1 MKNKRP
7 FLPINVDPMPGR
19 DLKPSYM
26 DQRMHVVSDD
36 FHKGHLYSRLGE
48 KTRVELPY

>member
-1 MKNKRP
+1 MKEKRP
-7 FLPINVDPMPGR
+7 FLPINIDTMPGR
-19 DLKPSYM
+19 DLRPSYI

-48 KTRVELPY
+48 KKKKQLPY